1 MNGWCEAGIVE
12 GIEKFT
18 AVHDRSIVI
27 ENDQSV
33 DSSSGRERLR
43 PVFKDPVHPE
53 FRSDLD
59 ILFIDGGDHRI
70 VLDDDYMIHGV
81 CFLSVN
87 VMVKQVPSPGSVS
100 MEISPF
106 PLSTSCLIRKVRS
119 AVCALGRDALF
130 IDPVDQIRTDPA
142 PGVLTGD
149 DIAAR
154 VTVDPECDLPDL
166 RTACGKLLDGIFEK
180 ISTIVI

>member
-1 MNGWCEAGIVE
+1 ME
-12 GIEKFT
+12 GIKKFT

-27 ENDQSV
+27 ENDQV
-33 DSSSGRERLR
+33 SGIRLQVGERLR

-70 VLDDDYMIHGV
+70 VLNDDYMVHGV

-106 PLSTSCLIRKVRS
+106 PLSTSCLIRKS
-119 AVCALGRDALF
+119 
-130 IDPVDQIRTDPA
+130 PVPRFVP
-142 PGVLTGD
+142 
-149 DIAAR
+149 
-154 VTVDPECDLPDL
+154 
-166 RTACGKLLDGIFEK
+166 LDETPF
-180 ISTIVI
+180 S